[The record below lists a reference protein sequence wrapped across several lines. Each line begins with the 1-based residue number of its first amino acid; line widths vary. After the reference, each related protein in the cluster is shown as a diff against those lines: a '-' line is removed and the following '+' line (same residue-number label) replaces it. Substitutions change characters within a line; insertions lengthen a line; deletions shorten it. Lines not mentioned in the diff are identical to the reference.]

1 MLTIKTPEVYIN
13 EIGISSKAGEH
24 ISKIGKNPLIIAGEK
39 AKNAVGS
46 EFFNSLEKNGI
57 SAKNVELFTGYP
69 SQRQFDFYAEKARK
83 AKADIIIGIG
93 GGRVLDT
100 AKAAADILSLPAVT
114 VPTVA
119 ATCAAW
125 AAISIQYD
133 DEGGYVK
140 TRQNKQSAQLII
152 ADPKVIFS
160 APERYLFSGV
170 VDTFAKFYEI
180 RPTTEFFPDDVP
192 SAIALKSAEIAFENL
207 ERDTF
212 KAIYD
217 SKKGIFGT
225 AAKNVI
231 DAIIY
236 LAGFAGSFRGEH
248 GHYSFAH
255 PFYHTSTRLHHT
267 NIKLHG
273 EKVAFGIITQLVLEG
288 KSDSEIFE
296 AIRLFYRFEN
306 AHVLEDFSLVT
317 EKDLDFIAEQVTEI
331 FAYVPYK
338 EKAAIKSALLKA
350 DYLTKEFW
358 RRK

>member
-1 MLTIKTPEVYIN
+1 MLTIKTPKIYIN
-13 EIGISSKAGEH
+13 EAGSILRAGEY

-39 AKNAVGS
+39 AKKAVGE
-46 EFFNSLEKNGI
+46 EFFSSLEKSGV
-57 SAKNVELFTGYP
+57 SAKNVENFSDYP
-69 SQRQFDFYAEKARK
+69 SQRQFDSYAEKAK
-83 AKADIIIGIG
+83 AANADVIIGIG

-100 AKAAADILSLPAVT
+100 AKATADILGLPAIT

-125 AAISIQYD
+125 AAVTIQYD

-140 TRQNKQSAQLII
+140 SRLNKNSAQLVI
-152 ADPKVIFS
+152 ADPKVIFT

-180 RPTTEFFPDDVP
+180 RPTNEFFPEDLP
-192 SAIALKSAEIAFENL
+192 SAIALKASELAFENL

-212 KAIYD
+212 KAIFD
-217 SKKGIFGT
+217 SKNGVYGQ

-255 PFYHTSTRLHHT
+255 PFYHTSTRLHHS

-273 EKVAFGIITQLVLEG
+273 EKVAFGIVTQLILEG
-288 KSDSEIFE
+288 KSDSQVLDAVKIFS
-296 AIRLFYRFEN
+296 RYGN
-306 AHVLEDFSLVT
+306 AHILEDFALTS
-317 EKDLDFIAEQVTEI
+317 EKDLDFISQQVPEI
-331 FAYVPYK
+331 FDYVPYK
-338 EKAAIKSALLKA
+338 DKAAIKAALIKA
-350 DYLTKEFW
+350 DSLTKIF
-358 RRK
+358 RGQK